1 MDANILLSGVYS
13 YRISDPEK
21 FFRFALIGGK
31 RTCEFAYIRSQM
43 DSELLKALPPAL
55 HRLTGNGVQ
64 LHELP
69 GYTEDLCKALQETMS
84 AGWSGQRGITV
95 VSLAISEISSP
106 DQPLV
111 QGLQKDSV
119 FL

>member
-1 MDANILLSGVYS
+1 M
-13 YRISDPEK
+13 
-21 FFRFALIGGK
+21 
-31 RTCEFAYIRSQM
+31 
-43 DSELLKALPPAL
+43 KALPPAL
-55 HRLTGNGVQ
+55 YHLFGNGVQ

-69 GYTEDLCKALQETMS
+69 GYAEDLCKALQETMS

-106 DQPLV
+106 DQSLV
-111 QGLQKDSV
+111 QDLQKDSA